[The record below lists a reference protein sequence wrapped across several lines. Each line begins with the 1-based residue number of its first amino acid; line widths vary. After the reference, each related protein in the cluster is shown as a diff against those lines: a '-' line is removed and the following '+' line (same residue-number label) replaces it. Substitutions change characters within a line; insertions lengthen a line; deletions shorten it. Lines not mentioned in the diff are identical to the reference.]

1 MTHFKRS
8 LALILLLTAT
18 AAGAAACAGKTIQHV
33 LADPARYRD
42 REVTISGN
50 VVDSYSFGGQGAYHI
65 EDRTGGLWVVSQHGV
80 PRKGAKVKTTGTIR
94 EGINLGALSSIA
106 KLPSGGVIL
115 VEREH
120 RVH

>member
-1 MTHFKRS
+1 MSQLHRS

-18 AAGAAACAGKTIQHV
+18 TAGAAACAGKTIQHV

-50 VVDSYSFGGQGAYHI
+50 VIDSYSLAGQGAYHV
-65 EDRTGGLWVVSQHGV
+65 EDRTGRLWVVSQHGV
-80 PRKGAKVKTTGTIR
+80 PRKGAQVKTTGTIR
-94 EGINLGALSSIA
+94 EGINLGALGNII

-120 RVH
+120 RVQ

>member
-1 MTHFKRS
+1 MTQYKRP

-18 AAGAAACAGKTIQHV
+18 AAGAAACAGKTIQYV

-65 EDRTGGLWVVSQHGV
+65 EDRTGGLWVVSQNGV
-80 PRKGAKVKTTGTIR
+80 PRKGSKVKTTGTIR
-94 EGINLGALSSIA
+94 EGINLGALSSIV